1 MPRIFIAPTNSAGDQ
16 ADLDRSIVNAV
27 DRHKIIR
34 SFSDATYPELVD
46 IERRGRGFYAWGL
59 RGNPEDLEHW
69 FQMGIGDFV
78 LLSYKGEYRYYA
90 KVLGRY
96 ENISAAKA
104 IWDEMDSPENIREFL
119 FFLTEP
125 IPVRLP
131 LEDLSDYL
139 EGEPLEK
146 FHRLSD
152 AAMERIT
159 EDFDS
164 VAQFF
169 RRRLLNMEV
178 GGPVLDM
185 SGIVRLSEREQA
197 RLQAFDPESTKDG
210 RTKIVGTIIKR
221 RGQAT
226 FRNKLLA
233 AYDHHCAFTGCNAV
247 DALEAAYIIPY
258 RGEYTHD
265 LSNGLLLR
273 SDLHTLFDLGKIAID
288 TRSMTVVMTD
298 ELLNSSYRI
307 LANQPL
313 RFPKIE
319 AQRPAKEGL
328 DLHRQLAG
336 L

>member
-1 MPRIFIAPTNSAGDQ
+1 MPRIFIAPASYAGDQ
-16 ADLDRSIVNAV
+16 ADLDRSIINAV
-27 DRHKIIR
+27 DRNKIIQN
-34 SFSDATYPELVD
+34 FSDATYPELID

-59 RGNPEDLEHW
+59 RADPTDLEHW
-69 FQMGIGDFV
+69 FQMGVGDFV
-78 LLSYKGEYRYYA
+78 LLRYKGEYRYYS

-96 ENISAAKA
+96 ENVSAANA
-104 IWDEMDSPENIREFL
+104 IWGPAGSPEDVREFL

-125 IPVRLP
+125 IPVRLSC
-131 LEDLSDYL
+131 EDLSDYL
-139 EGEPLEK
+139 YDDSDN
-146 FHRLSD
+146 FIMVSD
-152 AAMERIT
+152 AAMEKID

-169 RRRLLNMEV
+169 RRRLLNEEA

-185 SGIVRLSEREQA
+185 SGIVRLSEREQT

-210 RTKIVGTIIKR
+210 RTKIVETIIKR
-221 RGQAT
+221 RGQAG
-226 FRNKLLA
+226 FRKKLLT
-233 AYDHHCAFTGCNAV
+233 AYDQHCAFTGCNAA
-247 DALEAAYIIPY
+247 DALEATYIIPY
-258 RGEYTHD
+258 RGDYTHD

-273 SDLHTLFDLGKIAID
+273 SDLHTLFDLGKIAVD
-288 TRSMTVVMTD
+288 TRSMAIVMID

-313 RFPKIE
+313 RFPQNE
-319 AQRPAKEGL
+319 SDRPAKEGL